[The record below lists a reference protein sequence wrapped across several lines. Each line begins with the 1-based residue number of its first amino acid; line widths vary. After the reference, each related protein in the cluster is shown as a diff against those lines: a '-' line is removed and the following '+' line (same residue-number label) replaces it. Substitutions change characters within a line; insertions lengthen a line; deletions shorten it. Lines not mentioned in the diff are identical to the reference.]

1 MTRISSWWPWA
12 LIVAGIIAIG
22 WAGTQIGAHVTA
34 GAGAGAAPTPTLDWK
49 PTAEAIGRMLEATPE
64 PACAP
69 YTVDLSTGRSAIS
82 IQARSTVVTEEKVMD
97 GRVYVVETNN
107 ADVPAYEIDGDP
119 VRIIPILSPGGR
131 DLWDQQGAL
140 ELLYVPPGTWRV
152 FSLVFLDAQHVALFP
167 PDPPGNVVLLV
178 CPVS

>member
-1 MTRISSWWPWA
+1 MTRWWPWA

-22 WAGTQIGAHVTA
+22 WAGTQLIGAPATA
-34 GAGAGAAPTPTLDWK
+34 RVAPTPTLDWK
-49 PTAEAIGRMLEATPE
+49 PTAESIGRMLEATPE

-69 YTVDLSTGRSAIS
+69 YTVDLSTGRSTIQ
-82 IQARSTVVTEEKVMD
+82 IQAVSTVVTEEKVME
-97 GRVYVVETNN
+97 GRAYFVETNN

-119 VRIIPILSPGGR
+119 VRIIPILRPGAR
-131 DLWDQQGAL
+131 DLWSQQGVL
-140 ELLYVPPGTWRV
+140 ELLHVPPGTWRV
-152 FSLVFLDAQHVALFP
+152 FSLVFVDAQHVALFP